1 MPIDSEAEF
10 TDVYRAHYDDVV
22 RFVRRRAHPMNVD
35 DIVGETFLAAWRR
48 RRELPDNPRPWLFR
62 TARNAMLNDGRGM
75 RRRSALVVHIQQ
87 TTASGLR
94 EATDD
99 ATARVD
105 QRLELGAAWQALAP
119 DDQEVLALHVWEQL
133 TAREAAQV
141 LGCTRAAYAMRLTR
155 AKRRLAKHLTP
166 NGASAPAVAAIH

>member
-1 MPIDSEAEF
+1 
-10 TDVYRAHYDDVV
+10 
-22 RFVRRRAHPMNVD
+22 
-35 DIVGETFLAAWRR
+35 
-48 RRELPDNPRPWLFR
+48 
-62 TARNAMLNDGRGM
+62 MLNDGRGM

-99 ATARVD
+99 AAARVH
-105 QRLELGAAWQALAP
+105 QRLELGAAWQALAA

-166 NGASAPAVAAIH
+166 NGASAPAVAVIH